1 MGGLSTSL
9 IITGVIN
16 LIIGIWTGNAVELDS
31 GHYFFCISNM
41 GGFMGELL
49 KYDCTNLF
57 LFNTLPAFLIIVGII
72 ARITGR

>member
-16 LIIGIWTGNAVELDS
+16 LIIGIWTGNAIEFDS
-31 GHYFFCISNM
+31 GPYFFCISNM
-41 GGFMGELL
+41 GGFIGDFL

-57 LFNTLPAFLIIVGII
+57 LFNTLPAFFLITGII

>member
-16 LIIGIWTGNAVELDS
+16 LIIGIWTGNAIEFDS
-31 GHYFFCISNM
+31 GPYFFCISNM
-41 GGFMGELL
+41 GGLIGDLL

-57 LFNTLPAFLIIVGII
+57 LFNTLPAFFLIIGII